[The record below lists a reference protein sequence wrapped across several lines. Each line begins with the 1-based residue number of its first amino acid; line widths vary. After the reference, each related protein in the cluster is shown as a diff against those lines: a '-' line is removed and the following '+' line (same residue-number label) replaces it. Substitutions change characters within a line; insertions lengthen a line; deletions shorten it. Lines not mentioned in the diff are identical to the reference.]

1 MARALPGMAIGA
13 VAAVLASVGHA
24 AGGGAIAPVLV
35 GILILASTLVFA
47 AAAELRA
54 PLWFLAALGAL
65 IQVAGHLLLAPL
77 DGHSGSGA
85 HAHGMPGQAARG
97 ELDVVVSHLA
107 DGGLAMIAMHAVSFA
122 ALIALL
128 AIAAP
133 LAGLLI
139 SLARLLSPA
148 RFPVA
153 WLSSAPVPVAHRHS
167 SIVLRHVV
175 VRRGPPAFV

>member
-1 MARALPGMAIGA
+1 MSRAAAGA
-13 VAAVLASVGHA
+13 ALGALAAALAVLGHI
-24 AGGGAIAPVLV
+24 AGGGESTAVMTAILV
-35 GILILASTLVFA
+35 MASALVFA
-47 AAAELRA
+47 AAAELRP
-54 PLWFLAALGAL
+54 PLWFLGVLGAL

-97 ELDVVVSHLA
+97 ALDVVVSHLA

-139 SLARLLSPA
+139 SLARVLSPA
-148 RFPVA
+148 TIPVA
-153 WLSSAPVPVAHRHS
+153 RLSSAPVPVAHRHPS
-167 SIVLRHVV
+167 MVLRHVV